1 VNTIK
6 LERVQYMP
14 KQLSPG
20 ILYVSEKYAVAGHLC
35 ACGCGNKV
43 VTPLGPA
50 EWSFTESGGQPSLW
64 PSIGNWQLPCRSHY
78 IINQG
83 RIDWAG
89 AWTEAQVLSG
99 RRAEDQRREAYYAQK
114 KPPGI
119 LDQLW
124 QWLVRTLR
132 NLFGR

>member
-14 KQLSPG
+14 KQLAPG

-50 EWSFTESGGQPSLW
+50 EWSFIESGGQPSLR

-89 AWTEAQVLSG
+89 AWTKGQVLSG
-99 RRAEDQRREAYYAQK
+99 RRAEEQRREAYYAQK
-114 KPPGI
+114 KSSGL

-124 QWLVRTLR
+124 QWLVRTLH
-132 NLFGR
+132 NLFGG